1 MRWTAPDKAGD
12 HRRPPVTADDG
23 RLLLRQLCADLRLL
37 RSQAGGPSLRSLAV
51 RVRLGKSQVNSIVN
65 GRIGRLPDWEVVRG
79 VVDSCRQYAQD
90 HGRLDR
96 LSVATGIE
104 EFWRPRYALVDYAL
118 QQAATRRPPA
128 SWHPPAP
135 APAPPPA
142 ARPTTVPRQLPAATR
157 HFAGRAGPLAALNAL
172 LDEATTATTAVIS
185 AIEGT
190 AGVGKTALAV
200 HWAHQVADRFPD
212 GQLYANLRGFGPTEP
227 ATEPTEAIRRF
238 LDALGVPLRRI
249 PPEPDALAALYRSE
263 LAGRRLL
270 ILLDNARDSAQV
282 RPLLPG
288 TAGCLVLVTSRDPL
302 TGLVAAEGAQPV
314 TVDLLSRD
322 EARQLLAR
330 RLGAARI
337 AAEPDAIDEI
347 ITRCARLPLPLA
359 IAAAHAATRRA
370 PLRELA
376 EQLRDGRRALGL
388 LNTGDPGTDVHAVF
402 AWSYRGLTPA
412 VARVFRLLGR
422 HPGPDVTAPAVASLA
437 ALRLTGVPPLLA
449 GLTRANL
456 LTEPA
461 PGRYAC
467 HDLLRA
473 YATHLSD
480 TLETPPDREAAT
492 GRILD
497 HYLHTAGAADRLL
510 HPNRDAVT
518 LEPPRPG
525 AAPEHLDTPTA
536 ARAWLAA
543 ELPVL
548 LAAVDHA
555 AGGGYDRYAWQLA
568 WILTGYLEHSRRW
581 SDQIAVGGVAALAA
595 GRLADPR
602 ASAVAHRIL
611 ARPYIETGRHADAR
625 AHLERALAL
634 DIDSDHPTG
643 QAHDHHL
650 LAYLGERQGRY
661 DIALDHTRQALAL
674 YRGAN
679 HRHGQA
685 SALNAV
691 GWFQVHLGDHA
702 QAVTACQEALTL
714 LRGLDDRRGEAA
726 TLDSLGYAYHHLGDY
741 PRAATCFR
749 QAAVRLRALGE
760 RYPEASTLTHL
771 GDSHQ
776 LAGRAGAARNAWRR
790 ALEILTDLDHPDADG
805 IRAKL
810 APDPGSN

>member
-1 MRWTAPDKAGD
+1 MP
-12 HRRPPVTADDG
+12 ADDG
-23 RLLLRQLCADLRLL
+23 RLLLRQLCDDLRLL
-37 RSQAGGPSLRSLAV
+37 RSQAGGPSLRSLAL
-51 RVRLGKSQVNSIVN
+51 RVRLGKSQVGSIFN

-79 VVDSCRQYAQD
+79 VIDGCRQYAQE

-96 LSVATGIE
+96 LSVATGVE

-118 QQAATRRPPA
+118 QQATRQRLPAPSRPA
-128 SWHPPAP
+128 SPA
-135 APAPPPA
+135 
-142 ARPTTVPRQLPAATR
+142 TVPRQLPAAAR

-172 LDEATTATTAVIS
+172 LDDAAAANTAVIS
-185 AIEGT
+185 AIGGT

-200 HWAHQVADRFPD
+200 YWAHQVADRFPD
-212 GQLYANLRGFGPTEP
+212 GQLYVNLRGFGPTEP
-227 ATEPTEAIRRF
+227 AMGPAEVIRRF
-238 LDALGVPLRRI
+238 LDALDIPLRRI

-270 ILLDNARDSAQV
+270 ILLDNARDGAQV

-288 TAGCLVLVTSRDPL
+288 AAGCLVLVTSRDPL

-314 TVDLLSRD
+314 TVDLLTRD

-330 RLGAARI
+330 RLGSTRI
-337 AAEPDAIDEI
+337 AAEPRAVDEI

-359 IAAAHAATRRA
+359 IVAAHAATRRV

-376 EQLRDGRRALGL
+376 EQLRDGRYARGL

-402 AWSYRGLTPA
+402 AWSYRALTPA
-412 VARVFRLLGR
+412 AARVFRLLGR
-422 HPGPDVTAPAVASLA
+422 HPGPDTTAPAVASLA
-437 ALRLTGVPPLLA
+437 ALPLTDVPPLLA

-480 TLETPPDREAAT
+480 TLESLPDREAAT

-497 HYLHTAGAADRLL
+497 HYLHTAGSADRLL

-525 AAPEHLDTPTA
+525 AALEHLGTPAA

-555 AGGGYDRYAWQLA
+555 AGGGHDRHAWRLA
-568 WILTGYLEHSRRW
+568 WILTGHLEHSRRW
-581 SDQIAVGGVAALAA
+581 PDQLAVGGAAALAA

-602 ASAVAHRIL
+602 ASAIAHRIL

-625 AHLERALAL
+625 THLERALDL
-634 DIDSDHPTG
+634 DTGSGDLAG

-661 DIALDHTRQALAL
+661 AVALDHTWQALAL
-674 YRGAN
+674 YRRAG

-702 QAVTACQEALTL
+702 QAVTACQEALAL

-741 PRAATCFR
+741 PGAVTCFR
-749 QAAVRLRALGE
+749 QAVVRLHALGA

-771 GDSHQ
+771 GDSYQ
-776 LAGRAGAARNAWRR
+776 LAGRPGTARTAWRR
-790 ALEILTDLDHPDADG
+790 ALVILTELDHPDAEG
-805 IRAKL
+805 VRARL
-810 APDPGSN
+810 ATAGSVASAVGGPGGADM